1 MAKLN
6 KITEEE
12 KQLLFTDLCGRLP
25 YSVLVQTKKF
35 DFPVELRHLSLDS
48 IPDIRPYLRRLNSM
62 TVDEYDSMRYVY
74 TFYGDSYI
82 HTSEMYTCG
91 KVADWLNKHHFD
103 YRDLIDK
110 GLAIEVKPGD
120 DVDKLYKLD
129 YEKDLSC

>member
-48 IPDIRPYLRRLNSM
+48 IPDIRPYLRRLKSM
-62 TVDEYDSMRYVY
+62 TVDEYDAMRYVY

-120 DVDKLYKLD
+120 EVDKLYKLD